1 MIAIKNGRLVLPDRV
16 QDGKILVLA
25 DDRIRGIEDEIPQG
39 ADRVIDAHGRYV
51 LPGFLDIH
59 SDRIEQFI
67 LPRPTARFDFELALK
82 ECERELL
89 HQGITTIF
97 HSFSLYKDEKFGKS
111 PLRTLQSV
119 REMAALIR
127 DIHDRYHLIHHRFH
141 LRLEIDNLDA
151 YDIAVDMIER
161 GLIHEIS
168 FMDHSPGQGQYKDL
182 AIYRTALAK
191 YSCMA

>member
-89 HQGITTIF
+89 HQGITTRV
-97 HSFSLYKDEKFGKS
+97 H
-111 PLRTLQSV
+111 
-119 REMAALIR
+119 AL
-127 DIHDRYHLIHHRFH
+127 
-141 LRLEIDNLDA
+141 
-151 YDIAVDMIER
+151 
-161 GLIHEIS
+161 
-168 FMDHSPGQGQYKDL
+168 
-182 AIYRTALAK
+182 
-191 YSCMA
+191 